1 MAGPTIDDAL
11 VRHVAGLASLSLS
24 GDETKRFAG
33 ELAKIVEYVAQLDA
47 LDTRDVPPTAH
58 VQLDRMPLRP
68 DEPVACL
75 THEDALA
82 QAPRREGESFA
93 VPAFVDEK

>member
-24 GDETKRFAG
+24 DDEAKRFAG

-58 VQLDRMPLRP
+58 VQLDRLPFRP
-68 DEPVACL
+68 DQLADCL

-82 QAPRREGESFA
+82 QAPRREGEGFA